1 MIDGMSSITLKTY
14 RIALDAFNHFNDE
27 DGWAMASH
35 VALSTIMAIFPF
47 MIFGTALASYLGADA
62 FAETAV
68 HLIFDTW
75 PQNIAAP
82 IAAEVERVL
91 TEGRFDLLTIGVLAA
106 AFFASNGVEALR
118 ISLNRAYRV
127 SDMRSWYI
135 TRAQSLGFVL
145 VAVFV
150 FTAISL
156 LLVLAP
162 LAVSLAR
169 QWLPWMDTTTAMI
182 DNWRIVVAVAVLIVG
197 LAICHLWLPAG
208 RRKLI
213 EVLPGVGLTI
223 LCWLVAASIF
233 ASYLQ
238 RFANY
243 VSTYAGLASIV
254 IALLFLYIVAA
265 IFILGAEINA
275 AILRYRSVHKDEE

>member
-1 MIDGMSSITLKTY
+1 MAGFIKKSY
-14 RIALDAFNHFNDE
+14 RVGLDAFNHFNNE

-82 IAAEVERVL
+82 IAREVQNVL

-127 SDMRSWYI
+127 ADMRPWYV

-145 VAVFV
+145 VAAFV
-150 FTAISL
+150 FMAISF

-169 QWLPWMDTTTAMI
+169 QWLPWMEATASMI
-182 DNWRIVVAVAVLIVG
+182 ENWRIVVAISVLIIG
-197 LAICHLWLPAG
+197 LAISHLWLPAG

-213 EVLPGVGLTI
+213 EVIPGVALTI
-223 LCWLVAASIF
+223 VCWLIAASVF

-254 IALLFLYIVAA
+254 IALLFLYIIAA
-265 IFILGAEINA
+265 IFILGAEVNA
-275 AILRYRSVHKDEE
+275 AILRYRAIHRDED

>member
-1 MIDGMSSITLKTY
+1 MSSITKKTY

-35 VALSTIMAIFPF
+35 VALSIIMAIFPF
-47 MIFGTALASYLGADA
+47 MIFGTALASYVGADS

-68 HLIFDTW
+68 HLVFDTW
-75 PQNIAAP
+75 PQSVAEP
-82 IAAEVERVL
+82 IAREVEKVL
-91 TEGRFDLLTIGVLAA
+91 TEARADLLTIGVLAA
-106 AFFASNGVEALR
+106 AIFASNGVEALR

-127 SDMRSWYI
+127 ADRRPWYL

-145 VAVFV
+145 VAVVV
-150 FTAISL
+150 FMAISF

-169 QWLPWMDTTTAMI
+169 EWLPWMDATTAMI
-182 DNWRIVVAVAVLIVG
+182 DSWRIVVAVTVLIVG
-197 LAICHLWLPAG
+197 LAISHLWLPAG
-208 RRKLI
+208 RRKLSEI
-213 EVLPGVGLTI
+213 LPGVVLTVF
-223 LCWLVAASIF
+223 CWLVAASLF

-265 IFILGAEINA
+265 IFIIGAEINA
-275 AILRYRSVHKDEE
+275 AILRYRTVHRDEE

>member
-1 MIDGMSSITLKTY
+1 MAGVYRKTY

-35 VALSTIMAIFPF
+35 VALSAIMAIFPF

-82 IAAEVERVL
+82 IAREVTNVL

-127 SDMRSWYI
+127 ADRRAWYI
-135 TRAQSLGFVL
+135 TRAQSLAFVL
-145 VAVFV
+145 VASFV
-150 FTAISL
+150 FMAISF

-169 QWLPWMDTTTAMI
+169 EWLPWMAATTEMI
-182 DNWRIVVAVAVLIVG
+182 DNWRIIVAIAVLIIG
-197 LAICHLWLPAG
+197 LAISHLWLPAG

-213 EVLPGVGLTI
+213 EVLPGVALTI
-223 LCWLVAASIF
+223 LCWLIAASIF

-254 IALLFLYIVAA
+254 IALFFLYIVAA
-265 IFILGAEINA
+265 IFILGAEVNA
-275 AILRYRSVHKDEE
+275 AILRYRAVHQDED

>member
-1 MIDGMSSITLKTY
+1 MSSIYKKTY

-62 FAETAV
+62 FSETAV
-68 HLIFDTW
+68 HLVFDTW
-75 PQNIAAP
+75 PQTIAEP
-82 IAAEVERVL
+82 IAREVENVL
-91 TEGRFDLLTIGVLAA
+91 TQERFDLLTIGVLAA
-106 AFFASNGVEALR
+106 ALFASNGVEALR
-118 ISLNRAYRV
+118 VSLNRAYRV
-127 SDMRSWYI
+127 ADRRAWYT

-145 VAVFV
+145 VAAFV
-150 FTAISL
+150 FMAISF

-162 LAVSLAR
+162 LAVRLAR
-169 QWLPWMDTTTAMI
+169 QWLPWMEATTSMI
-182 DNWRIVVAVAVLIVG
+182 DSWRIIVAIVVLVVG
-197 LAICHLWLPAG
+197 LAISHLWLPAG

-213 EVLPGVGLTI
+213 EVLPGVSLTI
-223 LCWLVAASIF
+223 LFWLIAASIF

-254 IALLFLYIVAA
+254 IALLFLYIIAA
-265 IFILGAEINA
+265 IFILGAEVNA
-275 AILRYRSVHKDEE
+275 AILRYRTLHADEE

>member
-1 MIDGMSSITLKTY
+1 MSGIVKKTY
-14 RIALDAFNHFNDE
+14 RIGLDAFNHFNDE

-47 MIFGTALASYLGADA
+47 MIFGTALASYLGAEA
-62 FAETAV
+62 FSETAV
-68 HLIFDTW
+68 HLVFDTW
-75 PQNIAAP
+75 PQTVAEP
-82 IAAEVERVL
+82 IAREVQRVL
-91 TEGRFDLLTIGVLAA
+91 TQDRFDLLTIGVLAA

-118 ISLNRAYRV
+118 VSLNRAYRV
-127 SDMRSWYI
+127 VDRRPWYK

-145 VAVFV
+145 VAAFG
-150 FTAISL
+150 FMAISF

-162 LAVSLAR
+162 LAMDLAR
-169 QWLPWMDTTTAMI
+169 QWLPWMEGTAAMI
-182 DNWRIVVAVAVLIVG
+182 DNWRIVVAVTVLVVG
-197 LAICHLWLPAG
+197 LAISHLWLPAG
-208 RRKLI
+208 RRRLS
-213 EVLPGVGLTI
+213 EVLPGVALTI
-223 LCWLVAASIF
+223 LCWVVAASLF

-265 IFILGAEINA
+265 IFILGAEVNA
-275 AILRYRSVHKDEE
+275 AILRYRSIHRDEA